1 MIAFKIAIVHMQAC
15 EKLALFGVF
24 FSAELPTPREETLF
38 VFNQIA
44 DDHHTRTGSAADPL
58 ARG

>member
-24 FSAELPTPREETLF
+24 SSAELPTPREEILF
-38 VFNQIA
+38 VSNPIA
-44 DDHHTRTGSAADPL
+44 DDHHTHTGSAADPI
-58 ARG
+58 ARV